1 MFAGFGSIVV
11 DVTVAL
17 AVNTESGA
25 ADGAIV
31 AVARIDV
38 VPTGSE
44 LKTVKQVIVPEFPM
58 GGAEHIRPPPFRL

>member
-25 ADGAIV
+25 ADG